1 MLRSKEVRRFAAVF
15 GVVSC
20 VFVVAMFCLAPAAGA
35 AALAFAAV
43 VGGLFWRFTAARYKR
58 LAELAE
64 ELDRLLHE
72 EDRLF
77 VADAEEGELAVL
89 QSQLAKLTVRLR
101 EQNDALKREKVYLAD
116 SLADIAHQ
124 LRTPLTSVN
133 LVFTLL
139 KDAPDDARRRA
150 LLREGTALLTQMDWL
165 LTTLLKISR
174 LDAGVIEMQRAPVPL
189 AALVDTAAE
198 GLRIPLELHDIAL
211 DVQIP
216 PTAAWQGD
224 AHWLAEALRNIL
236 KNCMEHTPD
245 GGRIAVQCDDNPL
258 FTALTI
264 HDSGAGFDE
273 AELPYLFDRFY
284 RGKGNGAGYGIGLAL
299 AQSIVARQGGT
310 ITAKNA
316 PEGGAV
322 FVIKFEK
329 NA

>member
-15 GVVSC
+15 GVVAC
-20 VFVVAMFCLAPAAGA
+20 VFVVLAFCINMLAGLLALGFA
-35 AALAFAAV
+35 AA
-43 VGGLFWRFTAARYKR
+43 VGALFWQFTAARYAR
-58 LAELAE
+58 LAAMAE
-64 ELDRLLHE
+64 EIDRLLHE

-89 QSQLAKLTVRLR
+89 QSQLAKMTLRLR
-101 EQNDALKREKVYLAD
+101 EQNEALKREKVYLAD

-139 KDAPDDARRRA
+139 KDEPDPTRRRE
-150 LLREGTALLTQMDWL
+150 LLREGTTLLGQMDWL

-174 LDAGVIEMQRAPVPL
+174 LDAGVIEMQREPVPL
-189 AALVDTAAE
+189 AALVDTALE
-198 GLRIPLELHDIAL
+198 PLRISLELHDITL
-211 DVQIP
+211 DVQILP
-216 PTAAWQGD
+216 AAAWRGD
-224 AHWLAEALRNIL
+224 RLWLAEALRNIL

-245 GGRIAVQCDDNPL
+245 SGRIALECDDNPL

-264 HDSGAGFDE
+264 RDSGPGFDE

-284 RGKGNGAGYGIGLAL
+284 RGKGGGAGYGIGLAL
-299 AQSIVARQGGT
+299 AQSIITRQGGT
-310 ITAKNA
+310 VTAKNA

-322 FVIKFEK
+322 FTVRFEK
-329 NA
+329 

>member
-1 MLRSKEVRRFAAVF
+1 MRQFAAAFCAVAFVF
-15 GVVSC
+15 AVL
-20 VFVVAMFCLAPAAGA
+20 AFCIAPAAGLVV
-35 AALAFAAV
+35 LASAAV
-43 VGGLFWRFTAARYKR
+43 TGVLFWRFTAARYAR
-58 LAELAE
+58 LANLAD
-64 ELDRLLHE
+64 ELDHLLHE

-77 VADAEEGELAVL
+77 VADAEEGELAIL

-139 KDAPDDARRRA
+139 KDEQDPARRRA

-174 LDAGVIEMQRAPVPL
+174 LDAGVVALQHAPVPL
-189 AALVDTAAE
+189 AELVDTAAE
-198 GLRIPLELHDIAL
+198 PLRIPLELHDIAL
-211 DVQIP
+211 DVQISP
-216 PTAAWQGD
+216 AAAWQGD
-224 AHWLAEALRNIL
+224 RLWLAEALRNIL

-245 GGRIAVQCDDNPL
+245 GGHITVACDDNPL

-264 HDSGAGFDE
+264 RDSGPGFAE
-273 AELPYLFDRFY
+273 EELPRLFDRFY
-284 RGKGNGAGYGIGLAL
+284 RGQGSGTGYGIGLAL
-299 AQSIVARQGGT
+299 AQSIITRQGGT

-316 PEGGAV
+316 DGGGAL
-322 FVIKFEK
+322 FVIRFEK
-329 NA
+329 

>member
-15 GVVSC
+15 GVVSL
-20 VFVVAMFCLAPAAGA
+20 VFVVIAFCIAPLAGLL
-35 AALAFAAV
+35 ALAFAAA
-43 VGGLFWRFTAARYKR
+43 VGVLFWRFTAARYAR

-64 ELDRLLHE
+64 EIDRLLHE

-89 QSQLAKLTVRLR
+89 QSQLAKMTLRLR

-139 KDAPDDARRRA
+139 KDEPDPARRRE
-150 LLREGTALLTQMDWL
+150 LLREGTALLAQMDWL

-174 LDAGVIEMQRAPVPL
+174 LDAGVIALQCEPVPL

-198 GLRIPLELHDIAL
+198 PLRIPLELHTIAL

-216 PTAAWQGD
+216 PTAAWQVD
-224 AHWLAEALRNIL
+224 RLWLAEALRNIL

-245 GGRIAVQCDDNPL
+245 GGCVTVKCDDNPL

-264 HDSGAGFDE
+264 HDSGPGFDE
-273 AELPYLFDRFY
+273 AELPHLFDRFY
-284 RGKGNGAGYGIGLAL
+284 RGKGSGTGYGIGLAL
-299 AQSIVARQGGT
+299 AQSIITRQGGT

-322 FVIKFEK
+322 FVVQFEK
-329 NA
+329 

>member
-1 MLRSKEVRRFAAVF
+1 MLRNKEVRRFASIFIAVSAVF
-15 GVVSC
+15 
-20 VFVVAMFCLAPAAGA
+20 AALAFCIAPAAGLLC
-35 AALAFAAV
+35 LAFAAV
-43 VGGLFWRFTAARYKR
+43 LGVLFGRFTAARYNR
-58 LAELAE
+58 LADLAD

-77 VADAEEGELAVL
+77 VADAEEGELAIL
-89 QSQLAKLTVRLR
+89 ESQLGKLTLRLR

-139 KDAPDDARRRA
+139 KDELDPARRRA
-150 LLREGTALLTQMDWL
+150 LLREGTALLAQMDWL

-174 LDAGVIEMQRAPVPL
+174 LDAGVVALRCAPVPL
-189 AALVDTAAE
+189 AALADTAAE
-198 GLRIPLELHDIAL
+198 PLRIPLELHDIAL

-224 AHWLAEALRNIL
+224 RLWLAEAVRNIL

-245 GGRIAVQCDDNPL
+245 GGRIELKCDDNPL

-264 HDSGAGFDE
+264 HDSGPGFDE

-284 RGKGNGAGYGIGLAL
+284 RGKGGGPGYGIGLAL
-299 AQSIVARQGGT
+299 AQSIITRQGGT
-310 ITAKNA
+310 ITARNA

-322 FVIKFEK
+322 FIVRFD
-329 NA
+329 AR

>member
-1 MLRSKEVRRFAAVF
+1 M
-15 GVVSC
+15 
-20 VFVVAMFCLAPAAGA
+20 
-35 AALAFAAV
+35 
-43 VGGLFWRFTAARYKR
+43 
-58 LAELAE
+58 
-64 ELDRLLHE
+64 
-72 EDRLF
+72 
-77 VADAEEGELAVL
+77 ADAEEGELAVL

-139 KDAPDDARRRA
+139 KDAPDDARRRE

-174 LDAGVIEMQRAPVPL
+174 LDAGVIELQRAPVPL
-189 AALVDTAAE
+189 AALVDTALE
-198 GLRIPLELHDIAL
+198 PLRIPLELHDIAL
-211 DVQIP
+211 DVQVP
-216 PTAAWQGD
+216 PAAAWQGD
-224 AHWLAEALRNIL
+224 AHWLAEALGNIL

-322 FVIKFEK
+322 FVIRFD
-329 NA
+329 AR